1 MPKPTRPGNRPS
13 SKQSPPAYAGG
24 FLFYKIVVLCRWK
37 HITILARFFIGEPY
51 EEEVLPAEVINFF
64 GVGTVVFVL
73 VVLTVVV
80 YLTSLLL

>member
-1 MPKPTRPGNRPS
+1 MRISQVQRVARIAERQRRALEPKEKPRFALR
-13 SKQSPPAYAGG
+13 
-24 FLFYKIVVLCRWK
+24 
-37 HITILARFFIGEPY
+37 LARFFIGEPY